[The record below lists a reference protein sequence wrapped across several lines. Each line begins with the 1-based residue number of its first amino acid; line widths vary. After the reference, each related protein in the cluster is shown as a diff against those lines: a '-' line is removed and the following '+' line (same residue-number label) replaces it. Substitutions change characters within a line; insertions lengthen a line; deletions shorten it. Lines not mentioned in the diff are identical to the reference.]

1 MTIIFRQL
9 IDGLYLQTKEWKIDL
24 WLDQCRRKRMA
35 MKKKARVIYLC
46 VNYLKQTILKID
58 FKDKIVRQLQRNEIN
73 FIKCCLLM
81 IYLFKIYIIY
91 RLIESTITYLFHR
104 LQHHM
109 VYALQKRSQV
119 IKQQGLLF
127 VYTNVYMLVKMF
139 DQLIDQALT
148 RSPVKRAH
156 SHTIHQVFT
165 RNNVQHET
173 TFTDDDIGYTG
184 SLFDWETNIQGRK
197 FIVYVQTS

>member
-1 MTIIFRQL
+1 
-9 IDGLYLQTKEWKIDL
+9 
-24 WLDQCRRKRMA
+24 MA

-81 IYLFKIYIIY
+81 IYLFKIYIVY

-148 RSPVKRAH
+148 RSPVKRAR

>member
-1 MTIIFRQL
+1 
-9 IDGLYLQTKEWKIDL
+9 
-24 WLDQCRRKRMA
+24 MA
-35 MKKKARVIYLC
+35 TSESKARVIYLC
-46 VNYLKQTILKID
+46 VNYLIFYLKQTIISQISNLKID
-58 FKDKIVRQLQRNEIN
+58 SKNKITRQL
-73 FIKCCLLM
+73 LLS
-81 IYLFKIYIIY
+81 Y
-91 RLIESTITYLFHR
+91 RLTESTRHRTITYLLYFSSSSTSYG
-104 LQHHM
+104 
-109 VYALQKRSQV
+109 VYSSQTRSQV

-127 VYTNVYMLVKMF
+127 IYTNVYMLVKMF

-173 TFTDDDIGYTG
+173 TFTVDDIRYTG

-197 FIVYVQTS
+197 FIVYIQTS

>member
-1 MTIIFRQL
+1 MNQL
-9 IDGLYLQTKEWKIDL
+9 LQIELLLTYYISSSSTSYGAYSWK
-24 WLDQCRRKRMA
+24 
-35 MKKKARVIYLC
+35 
-46 VNYLKQTILKID
+46 T
-58 FKDKIVRQLQRNEIN
+58 
-73 FIKCCLLM
+73 
-81 IYLFKIYIIY
+81 
-91 RLIESTITYLFHR
+91 
-104 LQHHM
+104 
-109 VYALQKRSQV
+109 RSQV

-127 VYTNVYMLVKMF
+127 IYTNVYMLVKMF

-197 FIVYVQTS
+197 FYCLCTNVVIVKTLLFLFIIISLY